1 MQTNPLA
8 TVKNHA
14 KQTRDG
20 NNSVGGGEGTY
31 NVLQTDH
38 RTEESEHLAS
48 VLRQRE
54 LFLELKQLFKMYSEG
69 EEKKPAQVIVTST

>member
-20 NNSVGGGEGTY
+20 NNSGGGGEGTY
-31 NVLQTDH
+31 KVLQTDH
-38 RTEESEHLAS
+38 TSGCLA
-48 VLRQRE
+48 LALHQQE
-54 LFLELKQLFKMYSEG
+54 FFLELKKHFKMYSG
-69 EEKKPAQVIVTST
+69 EEKKKKPA